1 MAHCQGYSM
10 DFQVIPLFPKA
21 VLYLNIGRKISDK
34 EIKTIKKLDYIKN
47 EFNLSSKNTH
57 ILDLPELEG
66 LKTFFQ
72 NALDCYIKEVI
83 KIQEVEVYI
92 TQSWVNITT
101 ENQSHHRHQ
110 HPNSFLSGVFYV
122 EVDSTV
128 DQIVFERD
136 KNAFSLMT
144 KVTEFN
150 LFNSDSWA
158 IGVKNG
164 DLMLFSS
171 DLAHLVPTK
180 KESNKRISI
189 SFNTFLKGVVGSERD
204 LNQLQL

>member
-1 MAHCQGYSM
+1 M